1 MEIVAIARE
10 IVCVA
15 REIVSV
21 AREIISVARKAITV
35 SIVTIVV
42 ASIIIIVYK
51 NFRIM
56 LRPLPPLLTTSSC
69 KTDLAR
75 SCPANPYLSLTRT
88 CLATGLADLSI
99 SIGFIFRIEHI
110 PLVFQHIQTA
120 CQPFVR

>member
-1 MEIVAIARE
+1 ME

-21 AREIISVARKAITV
+21 ARKAIAV